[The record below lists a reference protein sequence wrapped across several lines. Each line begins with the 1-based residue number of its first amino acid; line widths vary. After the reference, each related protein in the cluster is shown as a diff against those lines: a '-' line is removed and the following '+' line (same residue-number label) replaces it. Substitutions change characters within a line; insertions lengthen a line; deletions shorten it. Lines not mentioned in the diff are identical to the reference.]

1 MTDAVGLPP
10 PGVVLIAGGL
20 LLPLLRGAAPA
31 FALLLPLLTLG
42 AIWALPNDLSVSM
55 PFMGGMELTPLAF
68 QAPTRVFATIFA
80 IMAFAGALFAHP
92 TTGLESER
100 GRRWRV
106 ELPAAFVYAGSA
118 ICVTFAG
125 DILSLFVFWELMA
138 IGSTTVLWSAGT
150 EASGRAGLRYAL
162 VHFVGGALMMAG
174 ILAKVFALTKAGVA
188 DPLALH
194 HFFFGA
200 AGFEGLPFG
209 SGDPAAWLILLGVL
223 INAAAPPLGSWLA
236 DAYPE
241 ASESGTVFL
250 SAFTTKTAVYVLMLL
265 FAGTQLLVYVGL
277 AMALYGII
285 YAILENDMRRILAY
299 SIVNQVG
306 FMVCGIGIG
315 GAMALNGAAA
325 HAFAHIVYKALL
337 LMSAGSVLYMTGKRK
352 CTDLGGLYRT
362 MPITMT
368 CGIIGALAISS
379 FPFTSGFVTKS
390 MITQAAADQHLALAW
405 FVLTAASAGVFLHA
419 GIKFPWFVFFQKDS
433 GLRPQEPP
441 WNMRAAMILFAAI
454 CIILGLPG
462 AYLPLYKILPFPA
475 PEGEVLYV
483 PYTIPHVINQL
494 QLLLFSGLAFF
505 VLLPVLKRT
514 LTITLDADWT
524 YRRFFPGVWRHL
536 LRPVVRA
543 LGEFIE
549 FLIGQMPQLAKETIY
564 SPPQE
569 RRLFR
574 EWGLGGA
581 MVVITGLLFV
591 FLVIGYAAH

>member
-1 MTDAVGLPP
+1 MTESIGLPP
-10 PGVVLIAGGL
+10 PGVLLIVGGL
-20 LLPLLRGAAPA
+20 LLPLLRGAAPLV
-31 FALLLPLLTLG
+31 ALLLPLATL
-42 AIWALPNDLSVSM
+42 ATIWALPHDLAVTM
-55 PFMGGMELTPLAF
+55 PFLGTHELTVLAF
-68 QAPTRVFATIFA
+68 QPATLVFATIFA
-80 IMAFAGALFAHP
+80 VMAFGGALFAHP
-92 TTGLESER
+92 IGGLDSER

-125 DILSLFVFWELMA
+125 DILSLFMFWELMA
-138 IGSTTVLWSAGT
+138 IGSTTVIWSSGT
-150 EASGRAGLRYAL
+150 KEAGRAGMRYAL
-162 VHFVGGALMMAG
+162 VHFAGGVLMMAG
-174 ILAKVFALTKAGVA
+174 ILAKVFALQSAGVA
-188 DPLALH
+188 DPWALH
-194 HFFFGA
+194 HFAFGA
-200 AGFEGLPFG
+200 AGFDALSWGP
-209 SGDPAAWLILLGVL
+209 GDTAAWLILLGVL
-223 INAAAPPLGSWLA
+223 VNAAAPPLGSWLA

-277 AMALYGII
+277 AMAVYGIV

-315 GAMALNGAAA
+315 TAMALNGAAA

-362 MPITMT
+362 MPITMY

-379 FPFTSGFVTKS
+379 FPLTSGFVTKS
-390 MITQAAADQHLALAW
+390 MINQAAADQHLALAW

-433 GLRPQEPP
+433 GLRPPDPP
-441 WNMRAAMILFAAI
+441 WNMRAAMIFFAAI
-454 CIILGLPG
+454 CIGLGLPG
-462 AYLPLYKILPFPA
+462 VYAPLYSILPFPA
-475 PEGEVLYV
+475 PEGETLYA
-483 PYTIPHVINQL
+483 PYTLPHVINQL

-514 LTITLDADWT
+514 LTITLDADWF
-524 YRRFFPGVWRHL
+524 YRRLFPAIWRHL
-536 LRPVVRA
+536 LRPVVLA
-543 LGEFIE
+543 FGEFYE
-549 FLIGQMPQLAKETIY
+549 FLIGQFPQMAKETVY

-569 RRLFR
+569 QRLFK